1 MTDDQQWTIKRLL
14 TWTTQFLEESGSPSP
29 RLDAEVLL
37 SEAREC
43 NRIALYTSYDEVPDE
58 AVLEKFR
65 GWIRQRA
72 GGEPV
77 AYLVGYREFYSL
89 SFSVNRHVLIPRP
102 ETEMLV
108 TLAIDFIKSLAEEN
122 QNSGHPI
129 ICDMGTGSGC
139 IPIAVAANESTC
151 QLTAVDICPKAIHV
165 AKENSRSHQV
175 GDRIDFIESNLF
187 ANVNSDRKFDCIVSN
202 PPYIGNREKGELPRD
217 VLEHEPHL
225 ALFSGETGLE
235 IIEELIHQ
243 SATRLRSGGQL
254 MFELS
259 PMLSQAGY
267 ELISSHPDFKD
278 SRIVHDLAQLP
289 RVIVA
294 TRS

>member
-89 SFSVNRHVLIPRP
+89 SFRRQPTRP
-102 ETEMLV
+102 
-108 TLAIDFIKSLAEEN
+108 DS
-122 QNSGHPI
+122 
-129 ICDMGTGSGC
+129 
-139 IPIAVAANESTC
+139 
-151 QLTAVDICPKAIHV
+151 
-165 AKENSRSHQV
+165 
-175 GDRIDFIESNLF
+175 
-187 ANVNSDRKFDCIVSN
+187 
-202 PPYIGNREKGELPRD
+202 PPGNRDAR
-217 VLEHEPHL
+217 H
-225 ALFSGETGLE
+225 SGNRFYKVTC
-235 IIEELIHQ
+235 
-243 SATRLRSGGQL
+243 RRK
-254 MFELS
+254 
-259 PMLSQAGY
+259 P
-267 ELISSHPDFKD
+267 K
-278 SRIVHDLAQLP
+278 
-289 RVIVA
+289 
-294 TRS
+294 